1 MESIGEEFMDNHE
14 EREYLYWLCH
24 VPSLGAVKIKKLYD
38 YMGSYK
44 RIYNIERKE
53 LEAAGP
59 LKQDEVSVLEGYKG
73 RLDACRK
80 ELEKVETKGIR
91 FITPW
96 DEEYPRR
103 FLDIYGYP
111 MGIFCKGRLPEEE
124 RPAAAVVGAR
134 NCTNYGRQLASYMA
148 GELSKAGVQI
158 ISGLAS
164 GIDGAAHQGAL
175 EAGGDTYGILGCGI
189 DICYPR
195 ENYGLYE
202 QLPVHGG
209 ILTEFMPGEAPK
221 PCNFPMRNR
230 IISGISDVILVME
243 AREKSGSLITANLGL
258 EQGKEVFALPGR
270 VTDPLSAGC
279 NRLIC
284 DGAGVLLS
292 PDVVLEYFQL
302 QRGKMLRVNEKN
314 QNGLAK
320 KEKMVYSCLDLQ
332 PKNLEEIVSIS
343 GLSVSDCISA
353 LLELEISGHVLQT
366 SHQYYGKK
374 L

>member
-1 MESIGEEFMDNHE
+1 MDNHE
-14 EREYLYWLCH
+14 EREYLYWLSH

-53 LEAAGP
+53 LEASGL

-73 RLDACRK
+73 RLDGCRK
-80 ELEKVETKGIR
+80 ELEKVEAKGIR
-91 FITPW
+91 FITPYE
-96 DEEYPRR
+96 EEYPRR
-103 FLDIYGYP
+103 LLGIYGYP
-111 MGIFCKGRLPEEE
+111 MGIFCKGKLPEAE
-124 RPAAAVVGAR
+124 RPAVAVVGAR

-148 GELSKAGVQI
+148 GELSKAGIQI
-158 ISGLAS
+158 VSGLAR

-202 QLPVHGG
+202 RLTVQGG
-209 ILTEFMPGEAPK
+209 ILTEFMPGEAPR
-221 PCNFPMRNR
+221 PWNFPMRNR
-230 IISGISDVILVME
+230 IISGISDAVLVME

-258 EQGKEVFALPGR
+258 EQGKEIFALPGR

-284 DGAGVLLS
+284 DGAGVLIS
-292 PDVVLEYFQL
+292 PDVVLEYFRM
-302 QRGKMLRVNEKN
+302 QRGKMLRVNEKSE
-314 QNGLAK
+314 NGLAK

-332 PKNLEEIVSIS
+332 PKNLEEIVSLS
-343 GLSVSDCISA
+343 GLSVSDCMSA
-353 LLELEISGHVLQT
+353 LLELEISGYVLQT